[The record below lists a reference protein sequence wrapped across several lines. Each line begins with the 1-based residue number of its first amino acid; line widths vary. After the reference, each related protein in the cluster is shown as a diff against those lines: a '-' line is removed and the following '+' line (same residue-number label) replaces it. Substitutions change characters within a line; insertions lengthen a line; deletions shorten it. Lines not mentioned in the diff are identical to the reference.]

1 MLENEKKRLEN
12 EQKVSQLNMQQKEQ
26 EIDSLI
32 LQAVGEQIDKLMEIF
47 KFNKQFK
54 QCYLEISQGS
64 EKQTV
69 EMRFG
74 QRYNI

>member
-1 MLENEKKRLEN
+1 ML
-12 EQKVSQLNMQQKEQ
+12 QKEQ

-47 KFNKQFK
+47 KFNKLFK

-64 EKQTV
+64 EKQMV